1 MGELPQQD
9 PDYYNNSR
17 RIVEQGQQAR
27 RDREGI
33 EQANDAA
40 RAARMEQAAREI
52 IKKLAIGGL
61 DEESQRIMASGWALN
76 HGWNGDDSRIIA
88 NKVVYRLA
96 NPDQYGPLELYF
108 TTVAGRTQIAIACNL
123 MQQRSREDL
132 ALRIAQVTG
141 NKQQAYQIVGAICDG
156 D

>member
-1 MGELPQQD
+1 MGETDQMENMGREQA
-9 PDYYNNSR
+9 YYG
-17 RIVEQGQQAR
+17 GQR
-27 RDREGI
+27 

-40 RAARMEQAAREI
+40 RAARMEQAAREV

-76 HGWNGDDSRIIA
+76 HGWNGDESRIIA
-88 NKVVYRLA
+88 NKVVFRLA

-108 TTVAGRTQIAIACNL
+108 TGYASQPGIRIMSAKDII
-123 MQQRSREDL
+123 QRSREEM
-132 ALRIAQVTG
+132 AQRIAQVTG